1 MQDRGKYQLPLFI
14 SIGAGL
20 NQIPLIEEAGR
31 CGFRVIGVD
40 KNPDAEGL
48 TRCDIAIQ
56 ESIEDYRAVYRR
68 LQELKVDGDM
78 RGVLSRSFGAAIKT
92 ACFIAE
98 KLKIPMIP
106 FQRIDDFIHKDRMK
120 RVFQHNRIETP
131 DYDTIDE
138 TDPDRISEAF
148 YPLVIKP
155 LIGHAKRD
163 VRLISS
169 RSALKSFLSSG
180 GGTYLIERYIEGDEI
195 IAIGITH
202 QGRYHLIGIT
212 DKMKTLPPYFVDIM
226 HIFPSRYHHLSE
238 KIVDLGQRVTRG
250 FGIATSPLLMEI
262 IVDRQENIH
271 LIEAAPEFGGEY
283 LPDILIPEATGY
295 NFIREAIQAASK
307 GAFHSPQKKIKNAVV
322 VKYITGLSGR
332 LISFNSENSVSMEEI
347 LLSRVFKDVGSE
359 TRKPIT
365 NHDRIGVVISRSKT
379 REDAISAAERAIE
392 SLTIR
397 IMQDEINS

>member
-1 MQDRGKYQLPLFI
+1 MQDRRKYQLPLFI

-20 NQIPLIEEAGR
+20 NQIPLIEEAR
-31 CGFRVIGVD
+31 RSGFRVIGVD
-40 KNPDAEGL
+40 KNADAEGL

-68 LQELKVDGDM
+68 LKELQIDGDM
-78 RGVLSRSFGAAIKT
+78 RGVLSRSYGPAIKT
-92 ACFIAE
+92 ACFIAQ

-106 FQRIDDFIHKDRMK
+106 FQRIDDFIHKDSMK
-120 RVFQHNRIETP
+120 KVFQHNRIETP

-138 TDPDRISEAF
+138 TDLDRIGEAF

-163 VRLISS
+163 VRLISNKS
-169 RSALKSFLSSG
+169 GLKSFLSS

-202 QGRYHLIGIT
+202 QRRYHLIGIT
-212 DKMKTLPPYFVDIM
+212 DKIKTPPPYFVDIM

-238 KIVDLGQRVTRG
+238 KIVDLGQRITRG
-250 FGIATSPLLMEI
+250 FGIITSPLLMEI
-262 IVDRQENIH
+262 IVDKEENIH

-283 LPDILIPEATGY
+283 LPDVLIPEATGY
-295 NFIREAIQAASK
+295 NFIREAIQAASRR
-307 GAFHSPQKKIKNAVV
+307 AFHPPQKKLKNAVV
-322 VKYITGLSGR
+322 VKFITGLSGT
-332 LISFNSENSVSMEEI
+332 LISFNSENPDTIEET
-347 LLSRVFKDVGSE
+347 LFSRVFKNIGSE
-359 TRKPIT
+359 IRKPIT
-365 NHDRIGVVISRSKT
+365 NHDRIGVVISRSRT
-379 REDAISAAERAIE
+379 REDAIAAAERAIE
-392 SLTIR
+392 SLNIT